1 MNSEQVSLES
11 LPEAGKQLSSPDIG
25 RELVPSLRCQNREEL

>member
-11 LPEAGKQLSSPDIG
+11 VAEASERLCSRDIG
-25 RELVPSLRCQNREEL
+25 RELVPPISHCM